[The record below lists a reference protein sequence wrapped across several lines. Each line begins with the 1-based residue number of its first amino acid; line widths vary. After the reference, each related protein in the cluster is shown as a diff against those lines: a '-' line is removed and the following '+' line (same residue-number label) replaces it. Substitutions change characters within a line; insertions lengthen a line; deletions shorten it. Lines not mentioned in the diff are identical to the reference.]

1 MKSNFEDKKLSTMAP
16 RPINGLYQQF
26 VDNFEKK
33 AKNMKMRII
42 TNEVIHIIHKE
53 VFHNVDKNVNNF

>member
-1 MKSNFEDKKLSTMAP
+1 MAP